1 MNEEI
6 KNLKSKLKKAQS
18 EEDVLSA
25 LDSFSRQL
33 TDEELEYVVG
43 GSQESLPENDSGNTT
58 PENAL

>member
-43 GSQESLPENDSGNTT
+43 GLQEPLPEVDSGNTT
-58 PENAL
+58 PENA

>member
-58 PENAL
+58 PEND

>member
-43 GSQESLPENDSGNTT
+43 GLQEPFPENDSGNTT
-58 PENAL
+58 PENG

>member
-43 GSQESLPENDSGNTT
+43 GSQEPLPENDSGNTT
-58 PENAL
+58 PEND